1 MASHCPP
8 RGLQLQACP
17 SQNIL
22 NAFSIDFSTDWEK
35 TVLPTTALVLS
46 KHTWD
51 LFQNKGKA
59 ALLYIV
65 AKKITVNAEDVL
77 CANIALTG
85 TVSSLVSGGKQLAVA
100 HSFYDSICKNFKPQQ
115 KKFLHG
121 EIVSAGIPIQMIVNG
136 MDSTQIKNVKIFL
149 RSIGTP
155 VSLRDLE
162 IEPTASNI
170 DTIYNYIRTTMN
182 LTEVWMT
189 ERLRSGLEDPLSS

>member
-1 MASHCPP
+1 M
-8 RGLQLQACP
+8 
-17 SQNIL
+17 
-22 NAFSIDFSTDWEK
+22 EK

-59 ALLYIV
+59 ALLDIV